1 MIYINVGPVG
11 IIIVVIS
18 NGYGINLFSVDEHVL
33 VNCPFTIPVDVII
46 ATLILY

>member
-1 MIYINVGPVG
+1 MIYTNVGPVG
-11 IIIVVIS
+11 IMIFVIS

-33 VNCPFTIPVDVII
+33 VNYPLTIPVKVVI